1 MWKSAYVGVY
11 QLLNCS
17 AMSLY
22 QFGFEALIRES
33 KVFMAQAASVCVQ
46 SRQPTG
52 SWEYTEYLSQT
63 DVKGDR
69 TEWGW
74 TEW

>member
-52 SWEYTEYLSQT
+52 S
-63 DVKGDR
+63 
-69 TEWGW
+69 
-74 TEW
+74 